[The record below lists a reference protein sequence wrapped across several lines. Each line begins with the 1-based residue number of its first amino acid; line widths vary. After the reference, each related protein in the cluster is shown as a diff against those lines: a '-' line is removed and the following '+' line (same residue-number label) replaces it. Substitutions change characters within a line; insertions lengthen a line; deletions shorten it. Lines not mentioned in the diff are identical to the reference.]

1 MAALIQHNHMFS
13 QFPGTKPAPFIK
25 KETGSDKSNN
35 NNSNSSE
42 FNNNSNSS
50 EFNNNMCSRKF
61 ITSGVISVQNNVTKS
76 WIAASTLLT

>member
-42 FNNNSNSS
+42 FNNNI
-50 EFNNNMCSRKF
+50 CSRKF
-61 ITSGVISVQNNVTKS
+61 ITSGVISVQSNVTKS
-76 WIAASTLLT
+76 WIAANTSLT